1 MARGAVEP
9 GLERRGKGLQK
20 YYPGARSQS
29 RSPTVAPDARRL
41 VLLSFA
47 MPPLSR
53 TRRPANARRSG
64 SAMGVGSAGIVTGM
78 AVTNNTWRIV
88 GFLFIAAGV
97 AVMVM
102 GGATVTEFIFLA
114 TGLLVGF
121 GWGIAAGYWLA
132 DR

>member
-1 MARGAVEP
+1 
-9 GLERRGKGLQK
+9 
-20 YYPGARSQS
+20 
-29 RSPTVAPDARRL
+29 
-41 VLLSFA
+41 
-47 MPPLSR
+47 
-53 TRRPANARRSG
+53 
-64 SAMGVGSAGIVTGM
+64 MGVGSAGIVTGM